1 METFENL
8 KDRLDNLV
16 GAELNKAKAWRNAG
30 QVRRRWYAFIAG
42 VIVGVA
48 AVLLL
53 SALGCS
59 ESPKSEQVSGEYR
72 LFYKCGG
79 TGSVCV
85 YSTPESPRAV
95 QTGPNSACFPGPKV
109 VAE

>member
-1 METFENL
+1 MDFETWKQLGEEAI
-8 KDRLDNLV
+8 DP
-16 GAELNKAKAWRNAG
+16 NKVKAWRDAG
-30 QVRRRWYAFIAG
+30 KVRRRWFAFGAG

-53 SALGCS
+53 SAFGCS
-59 ESPKSEQVSGEYR
+59 
-72 LFYKCGG
+72 
-79 TGSVCV
+79 
-85 YSTPESPRAV
+85 ESPRAV